1 MKTPDEAIER
11 LFGEVLDLPRG
22 ERSAFLDQACRETP
36 EMRRAIEDLLAA
48 NDRLSGFL
56 SEAPH
61 AKLER
66 GTAAGTS
73 AAGALRSLG
82 PGVRLGRYSIVEPL
96 GAGGMGIVY
105 RARDEKLERE
115 VAIKMLAPGVLN
127 GEDARRHFRREALA
141 LAKLNHPRIASVYDV
156 GEQDGVDF
164 IVMELVAGESLAA
177 KLRAGALPVKE
188 ATAIALQ
195 VAEALEEAHE
205 QGVIHRDLKP
215 ANVMITPKGNA
226 KVLDFGLAKMLVAGE
241 DNALSLTEKRGLLGT
256 PLYMSPEQA
265 QGMSPDART
274 DLWSLGVV
282 YYEFLTG
289 CTPFQANSNLAI
301 LHAITTAPFKALRGV
316 RADAPLLAELI
327 VERALEK
334 DPELRYQR
342 ARDFAKDLRRV
353 LRDLEPG
360 RVTGNSA
367 SVFTSGARS
376 RTGLK
381 KGALIGGCV
390 LVGVA
395 GMVYY
400 WRPAIPPPRVTGM
413 MQLTHDDTE
422 KLDVD
427 GLSGER
433 LVTDG
438 TRIYYEVQR
447 HTPSLL
453 KEVSTE
459 GGESEV
465 VEFPLPNHQ
474 AVDLRAP
481 SELLALGDPVNA
493 TLDQGGVWHMT
504 IPGGDPRR
512 IGNFQANDAIWSP
525 DGNSIYW
532 TSGPDIFTTRVDTS
546 NTRRILT
553 VKWPGNAKTI
563 TGAVGISPDRE
574 RMLFTVLV
582 PSAHV
587 SALWEA
593 RANGGNPRPLFQ
605 ERDGMGNVC
614 CGMWTPDG
622 KYYIFQSDRGGNWN
636 LWAMRER
643 LHWWEKTD
651 EKPAKMTVGLM
662 NAQLPLPSLDSKRI
676 YFVGTAHRGE
686 MQRYNVQR
694 KNFASILPGISADQ
708 LTFSRDGSRVL
719 YVTVPEGILFQCRA
733 DGSDRHQLTFAP
745 MEVELPQWSPDG
757 KRVAFTGREPGKPW
771 KIYLTWAKG
780 QDAAEMTP
788 GAVQVTFGEQDDADA
803 TWSPD
808 GNSIAF
814 DGIGN
819 SGEETH
825 PIEILNVST
834 HQITT
839 VPASEGRRGARW
851 SPDGKH
857 IVAISSSAG
866 FGPLKLYTFATGEWS
881 SLQNAV
887 QATYPTWSHDGK
899 CIYYNELNVSAYRV
913 CLDDRKPQ
921 PLGNLA
927 SAGTLTFGT
936 FGTYIGLAPD
946 DSILV
951 SRDIGTDQIYGL
963 DVELP

>member
-22 ERSAFLDQACRETP
+22 ERSAFLDEACRETP
-36 EMRRAIEDLLAA
+36 DMRRAIEDLLAE

-56 SEAPH
+56 SQAPY
-61 AKLER
+61 LNLDR
-66 GTAAGTS
+66 GTAAGTNL
-73 AAGALRSLG
+73 AGTLRSLG
-82 PGVRLGRYSIVEPL
+82 QGARLGRYSIVEPL

-115 VAIKMLAPGVLN
+115 VAIKMLAPGVLT
-127 GEDARRHFRREALA
+127 GEDAKRHFRREALA
-141 LAKLNHPRIASVYDV
+141 LAKLNHPRIAAVYDV
-156 GEQDGVDF
+156 GEQDGADF
-164 IVMELVAGESLAA
+164 IVMELVAGESMAA
-177 KLRAGALPVKE
+177 KMRAGALPAKE

-226 KVLDFGLAKMLVAGE
+226 KVLDFGLAKLLAAGE

-265 QGMSPDART
+265 QGMSLDSRT
-274 DLWSLGVV
+274 DLWSLGVI
-282 YYEFLTG
+282 YYEFMTG
-289 CTPFQANSNLAI
+289 RTPFQANSNLAI
-301 LHAITTAPFKALRGV
+301 LHAITTAPYSALRAV
-316 RADAPLLAELI
+316 RADAPLLAEQI

-334 DPELRYQR
+334 DPELRYQH

-360 RVTGNSA
+360 RVTWSTA
-367 SVFTSGARS
+367 SVFPSGARS

-381 KGALIGGCV
+381 KIALIGGCV
-390 LVGVA
+390 LVVVA
-395 GMVYY
+395 GMVYR

-422 KLDVD
+422 KVDVN
-427 GLSGER
+427 GLPGER

-438 TRIYYEVQR
+438 TRIYFEVQG
-447 HTPSLL
+447 HTSSLL

-465 VEFPLPNHQ
+465 VQFPLPDHE

-481 SELLALGDPVNA
+481 SELLALGDPVNVP
-493 TLDQGGVWHMT
+493 QGGVWHMT

-512 IGNFQANDAIWSP
+512 IGDFQANDATWSP

-532 TSGPDIFTTRVDTS
+532 TSGPDIFTTRVDST

-553 VKWPGNAKTI
+553 VNWTGNAKTI
-563 TGAVGISPDRE
+563 TVGVGISPDRE
-574 RMLFTVLV
+574 RMRFTVWD
-582 PSAHV
+582 PSSHA

-593 RANGGNPRPLFQ
+593 RADGASPRALFQ

-622 KYYIFQSDRGGNWN
+622 KYYVFQSDRGGNWN

-651 EKPAKMTVGLM
+651 EKPVKMTVGLM
-662 NAQLPLPSLDSKRI
+662 NAQFPLPSLDGKRI

-686 MQRYNVQR
+686 IQRYNVR
-694 KNFASILPGISADQ
+694 KKDFASILPGISADQ
-708 LTFSRDGSRVL
+708 LAFSRDGFRLL
-719 YVTVPEGILFQCRA
+719 YVTVPEGILWESKA

-771 KIYLTWAKG
+771 KIYLTSAKG
-780 QDAAEMTP
+780 QEAAEMTP
-788 GAVQVTFGEQDDADA
+788 GGVQITFGEQADGDA

-819 SGEETH
+819 SGEAMH
-825 PIEILNVST
+825 PIEILNLST

-839 VPASEGRRGARW
+839 IRASDGMRGARW
-851 SPDGKH
+851 SPDGKY

-881 SLQNAV
+881 LLENAV
-887 QATYPTWSHDGK
+887 QATYPTWSHEGR
-899 CIYYNELNVSAYRV
+899 CIYYNELYVSAYRV
-913 CLDDRKPQ
+913 CLDGRKPQ
-921 PLGNLA
+921 SLGNLT

>member
-22 ERSAFLDQACRETP
+22 ERSAFLDEACRETP
-36 EMRRAIEDLLAA
+36 EMRRAIEDLLAE

-66 GTAAGTS
+66 GTAAG
-73 AAGALRSLG
+73 ALRSLG
-82 PGVRLGRYSIVEPL
+82 RGVRLGRYSIVEPL

-115 VAIKMLAPGVLN
+115 VAIKMLAPGVLT

-141 LAKLNHPRIASVYDV
+141 LAKLNHPRIASVYDA

-177 KLRAGALPVKE
+177 KLRAGALAVKE

-241 DNALSLTEKRGLLGT
+241 DNALSLTAKRGLLGT

-289 CTPFQANSNLAI
+289 RTPFQANSNLAI
-301 LHAITTAPFKALRGV
+301 LHAITTAPYTALRGV
-316 RADAPLLAELI
+316 RADAPLLAEQI

-360 RVTGNSA
+360 PVTGSTA

-376 RTGLK
+376 RTGHK
-381 KGALIGGCV
+381 KVALIGGCV
-390 LVGVA
+390 LVVVA
-395 GMVYY
+395 GMVYR

-422 KLDVD
+422 KVDID

-438 TRIYYEVQR
+438 TRIYYEVQG

-493 TLDQGGVWHMT
+493 TLGQGGVWHMT
-504 IPGGDPRR
+504 IPGGDLRR

-532 TSGPDIFTTRVDTS
+532 TSGRDIFTTRVDTS
-546 NTRRILT
+546 YTRRILT
-553 VKWPGNAKTI
+553 VKWSGNEKTI
-563 TGAVGISPDRE
+563 TGGVRISPDRE
-574 RMLFTVLV
+574 RMLFTVLD
-582 PSAHV
+582 PSAHA
-587 SALWEA
+587 SRLWEA

-622 KYYIFQSDRGGNWN
+622 KYYVFQSDRGGSWN

-643 LHWWEKTD
+643 VHWWEKTD
-651 EKPAKMTVGLM
+651 EKPAKMTVAPM

-686 MQRYNVQR
+686 IERYNAQT
-694 KNFASILPGISADQ
+694 KNIALILPGISADQ
-708 LTFSRDGSRVL
+708 LAFSRDGLRVL
-719 YVTVPEGILFQCRA
+719 YVTVPEGILFESKA

-771 KIYLTWAKG
+771 KIYLTSAKG
-780 QDAAEMTP
+780 QDGAEMTP

-808 GNSIAF
+808 GDSIAL

-819 SGEETH
+819 SGEEAH

-834 HQITT
+834 HQITK
-839 VPASEGRRGARW
+839 VPASEGMRGARW
-851 SPDGKH
+851 SPDGRH

-881 SLQNAV
+881 SLENAV

-913 CLDDRKPQ
+913 CLDGRKPLS
-921 PLGNLA
+921 LGNLA

-951 SRDIGTDQIYGL
+951 SRDIGTDQIYRL

>member
-22 ERSAFLDQACRETP
+22 ERSAFLDEACRETP
-36 EMRRAIEDLLAA
+36 EMRRAIEDLLAE
-48 NDRLSGFL
+48 NDRLTGFL
-56 SEAPH
+56 SEAPY
-61 AKLER
+61 LNLDR
-66 GTAAGTS
+66 GTAAGTNL
-73 AAGALRSLG
+73 AGALRSLG
-82 PGVRLGRYSIVEPL
+82 PGARLGRYSIVERL

-115 VAIKMLAPGVLN
+115 VAIKMLAPGVLT
-127 GEDARRHFRREALA
+127 GEDAKRHFRREALA
-141 LAKLNHPRIASVYDV
+141 LAKLNHPRIAAVYDV
-156 GEQDGVDF
+156 GEQDGADF
-164 IVMELVAGESLAA
+164 IVMELVAGESMAA
-177 KLRAGALPVKE
+177 KLRAGALPAKE
-188 ATAIALQ
+188 ATVIALQ

-226 KVLDFGLAKMLVAGE
+226 KVLDFGLAKLLAAGE

-265 QGMSPDART
+265 QGMSLDSRT

-289 CTPFQANSNLAI
+289 RTPFQANSNLAI
-301 LHAITTAPFKALRGV
+301 LHAITTAPYTALRAE
-316 RADAPLLAELI
+316 RADAPLLAEQI

-334 DPELRYQR
+334 DPELRYQY

-353 LRDLEPG
+353 LRDLETG
-360 RVTGNSA
+360 RVTGSTA

-381 KGALIGGCV
+381 KAALIGSCV
-390 LVGVA
+390 VVVVA
-395 GMVYY
+395 GMVYR

-422 KLDVD
+422 KVDVN
-427 GLSGER
+427 GLPGER

-438 TRIYYEVQR
+438 TRIYFEVQG
-447 HTPSLL
+447 HTSSLL

-465 VEFPLPNHQ
+465 VQFPLPDHE

-481 SELLALGDPVNA
+481 SELLALGDPVNVP
-493 TLDQGGVWHMT
+493 QGGVWHMT

-512 IGNFQANDAIWSP
+512 IGDFQANDATWSP

-532 TSGPDIFTTRVDTS
+532 TSGPDIFTTRVDST
-546 NTRRILT
+546 NTRRILRVNWT
-553 VKWPGNAKTI
+553 GNAKTI
-563 TGAVGISPDRE
+563 TVWVGISPDRE
-574 RMLFTVLV
+574 RMRFTVWD
-582 PSAHV
+582 PSAHL

-593 RANGGNPRPLFQ
+593 RADGASPRALFQ

-622 KYYIFQSDRGGNWN
+622 KYYVFQSDRGGNWN

-662 NAQLPLPSLDSKRI
+662 NAQLPLPSLDGKRI

-686 MQRYNVQR
+686 IQRYNVQ
-694 KNFASILPGISADQ
+694 KKDFASILPGISADQ
-708 LTFSRDGSRVL
+708 LAFSRDGSRLL
-719 YVTVPEGILFQCRA
+719 YVTVPEGILWESKA

-757 KRVAFTGREPGKPW
+757 KRVAFTGRGPGKPW
-771 KIYLTWAKG
+771 KIYLTSAKG
-780 QDAAEMTP
+780 QQAAEMTP
-788 GAVQVTFGEQDDADA
+788 GGVQITFGEQADGDA

-819 SGEETH
+819 SGETTH
-825 PIEILNVST
+825 PIEILNLST

-839 VPASEGRRGARW
+839 IRASDGMRGARW
-851 SPDGKH
+851 SPDGKY

-866 FGPLKLYTFATGEWS
+866 FGPLKLYSFATGEWS
-881 SLQNAV
+881 LLENAV

-899 CIYYNELNVSAYRV
+899 CIYYNELYVSAYRV
-913 CLDDRKPQ
+913 CLDARKPQ
-921 PLGNLA
+921 SLGNLA

-963 DVELP
+963 NVELP

>member
-1 MKTPDEAIER
+1 MKTPDDAIER

-22 ERSAFLDQACRETP
+22 ERSAFLDEACRETP
-36 EMRRAIEDLLAA
+36 EIRRAIEDLLAE
-48 NDRLSGFL
+48 NDRLTGFL
-56 SEAPH
+56 SEAPY
-61 AKLER
+61 LNLDS
-66 GTAAGTS
+66 GTTAGMNL
-73 AAGALRSLG
+73 AGALRSLG
-82 PGVRLGRYSIVEPL
+82 QGARLGRYSIVEPL

-115 VAIKMLAPGVLN
+115 VAIKMLAPGVLT
-127 GEDARRHFRREALA
+127 GEDAKRHFRREALA
-141 LAKLNHPRIASVYDV
+141 LAKLNHPRIAAVYDA
-156 GEQDGVDF
+156 GEQDGADF
-164 IVMELVAGESLAA
+164 IVMELVAGESMAA
-177 KLRAGALPVKE
+177 KLRAGALPAKE

-226 KVLDFGLAKMLVAGE
+226 KVLDFGLAKLLAAGE
-241 DNALSLTEKRGLLGT
+241 DNALSLTDKRGLLGT

-265 QGMSPDART
+265 QGMSLDSRT

-289 CTPFQANSNLAI
+289 RTPFQANGNLAI
-301 LHAITTAPFKALRGV
+301 LHAITTAPYTALRAV
-316 RADAPLLAELI
+316 RADAPLLAEQV

-334 DPELRYQR
+334 DPELRYQH

-360 RVTGNSA
+360 RVTGSTA

-376 RTGLK
+376 RAGLK
-381 KGALIGGCV
+381 KVALIGGCV
-390 LVGVA
+390 VVVAA
-395 GMVYY
+395 GMAYR

-422 KLDVD
+422 KVDVN
-427 GLSGER
+427 GLPGER

-438 TRIYYEVQR
+438 TRIYYEVQG
-447 HTPSLL
+447 HTSSLL

-459 GGESEV
+459 GGESEAV
-465 VEFPLPNHQ
+465 QFPLPDHE

-481 SELLALGDPVNA
+481 SELLALGDPVNEP
-493 TLDQGGVWHMT
+493 QGGVWHMT

-512 IGNFQANDAIWSP
+512 IGDFQANDATWSP

-532 TSGPDIFTTRVDTS
+532 TSGPDIFTTRVDSS
-546 NTRRILT
+546 NTRRILSVNWT
-553 VKWPGNAKTI
+553 GNAKTI
-563 TGAVGISPDRE
+563 TFGVGISADRA
-574 RMLFTVLV
+574 RMRFTVWD

-593 RANGGNPRPLFQ
+593 RADGANPRALFQ
-605 ERDGMGNVC
+605 ERDGVGNVC
-614 CGMWTPDG
+614 CGMWTADG
-622 KYYIFQSDRGGNWN
+622 KYYVFQSDRGGNWN

-651 EKPAKMTVGLM
+651 EKPVKMTVGLM
-662 NAQLPLPSLDSKRI
+662 NAQFPLPSLDGKRI

-686 MQRYNVQR
+686 IQRYNVQ
-694 KNFASILPGISADQ
+694 KKDFASILPGISADQ
-708 LTFSRDGSRVL
+708 LAFSRDGSRVL
-719 YVTVPEGILFQCRA
+719 YVTVPEGILWESKA

-771 KIYLTWAKG
+771 KIYLTSAKG
-780 QDAAEMTP
+780 QQAAERTP
-788 GAVQVTFGEQDDADA
+788 GGVQITFGEQADGDA

-819 SGEETH
+819 SGEATH
-825 PIEILNVST
+825 PIEILNLST

-839 VPASEGRRGARW
+839 VPASDGMRGARW
-851 SPDGKH
+851 SPDGKY

-881 SLQNAV
+881 LLENAV
-887 QATYPTWSHDGK
+887 QATYPTWSQDGK
-899 CIYYNELNVSAYRV
+899 CIYYNELYVSAYRV

-921 PLGNLA
+921 SLGNLA
-927 SAGTLTFGT
+927 SAGTLTFGA

-951 SRDIGTDQIYGL
+951 SRDIGVDQIYGL

>member
-11 LFGEVLDLPRG
+11 LFGEVLDLPRA
-22 ERSAFLDQACRETP
+22 ERSAFLDEACRETP
-36 EMRRAIEDLLAA
+36 QMRRAIEDLLAE

-56 SEAPH
+56 SEAPC
-61 AKLER
+61 AKLDR

-115 VAIKMLAPGVLN
+115 VAIKMLAPGVLT

-141 LAKLNHPRIASVYDV
+141 LAKLNHPRIAAVYDV

-177 KLRAGALPVKE
+177 KLRAGALSAKE
-188 ATAIALQ
+188 ATEIALQ

-226 KVLDFGLAKMLVAGE
+226 KVLDFGLAKMLAAGE

-256 PLYMSPEQA
+256 PRYMSPEQA
-265 QGMSPDART
+265 QGMSLDSRT

-289 CTPFQANSNLAI
+289 RTPFQANSNLAI
-301 LHAITTAPFKALRGV
+301 LHAIATAPYTALRAV
-316 RADAPLLAELI
+316 RADAPLLAEQI
-327 VERALEK
+327 VARALEK

-353 LRDLEPG
+353 LRDLETG
-360 RVTGNSA
+360 RVTGSTA
-367 SVFTSGARS
+367 SVFTSRARS

-390 LVGVA
+390 LVVVA
-395 GMVYY
+395 AMVYR
-400 WRPAIPPPRVTGM
+400 WRPAVPPPRVTGM

-422 KLDVD
+422 KMSGD
-427 GLSGER
+427 GLTGER

-438 TRIYYEVQR
+438 TRIYYEVPFR
-447 HTPSLL
+447 TPSLL

-459 GGESEV
+459 GGESEDV
-465 VEFPLPNHQ
+465 QFPLPNHQ

-481 SELLALGDPVNA
+481 SELLALGDPVNQ
-493 TLDQGGVWHMT
+493 TLGQGGVWQMT

-546 NTRRILT
+546 DTRRILT
-553 VKWPGNAKTI
+553 VKWTGNAKTI
-563 TGAVGISPDRE
+563 MRGVSISPGRE
-574 RMLFTVLV
+574 RMRFTVSD
-582 PSAHV
+582 PSARV

-622 KYYIFQSDRGGNWN
+622 KYYVFQSDRGGNWN

-686 MQRYNVQR
+686 IQRYNVQR

-708 LTFSRDGSRVL
+708 LAFSRDGSRVL
-719 YVTVPEGILFQCRA
+719 YVTVPEGILWESKA

-771 KIYLTWAKG
+771 KIYLTSAKG
-780 QDAAEMTP
+780 RDAAEMTP
-788 GAVQVTFGEQDDADA
+788 GGVQVTFGEQADSDA

-808 GNSIAF
+808 GNSIAL

-819 SGEETH
+819 SGEATH
-825 PIEILNVST
+825 PIEILNLST
-834 HQITT
+834 HQITP
-839 VPASEGRRGARW
+839 VPASEGMRGARW
-851 SPDGKH
+851 SPDGKY
-857 IVAISSSAG
+857 IVAISNSAG
-866 FGPLKLYTFATGEWS
+866 FGPLKLYTFATGQWS
-881 SLQNAV
+881 SLESAV

>member
-1 MKTPDEAIER
+1 MKIPDEAIER

-22 ERSAFLDQACRETP
+22 ERSAFLDEACRETP
-36 EMRRAIEDLLAA
+36 EMRRAIEDLLAE
-48 NDRLSGFL
+48 NDRLTGFL
-56 SEAPH
+56 SEAPY
-61 AKLER
+61 LNLDR
-66 GTAAGTS
+66 GTAAGTNL
-73 AAGALRSLG
+73 AGALRSLEQG
-82 PGVRLGRYSIVEPL
+82 ARLGRFSIIEPL

-115 VAIKMLAPGVLN
+115 VAIKMLAPGVLT
-127 GEDARRHFRREALA
+127 GEDAKRHFRREALA
-141 LAKLNHPRIASVYDV
+141 LAKLNHPRIAAVYDV
-156 GEQDGVDF
+156 GEQDGADF
-164 IVMELVAGESLAA
+164 IVMELVAGESMAA
-177 KLRAGALPVKE
+177 KLRAGALPAKE
-188 ATAIALQ
+188 ASAIALQ

-226 KVLDFGLAKMLVAGE
+226 KVLDFGLAKLLAAGE

-265 QGMSPDART
+265 QGMSLDSRT

-289 CTPFQANSNLAI
+289 RTPFQANGNLAI
-301 LHAITTAPFKALRGV
+301 LHAITTAPYTALRAV
-316 RADAPLLAELI
+316 RADAPLLAEQV

-334 DPELRYQR
+334 DPELRYQH

-360 RVTGNSA
+360 RVTGSTA

-376 RTGLK
+376 RAGLK
-381 KGALIGGCV
+381 KVALIGGCV
-390 LVGVA
+390 VVVAA
-395 GMVYY
+395 GMVYR

-422 KLDVD
+422 KVDVN
-427 GLSGER
+427 GLPGER

-438 TRIYYEVQR
+438 TRIYYEVQG
-447 HTPSLL
+447 HTSSLL

-459 GGESEV
+459 GGESEAV
-465 VEFPLPNHQ
+465 QFPLPDHE

-481 SELLALGDPVNA
+481 SELLALGDPVNEP
-493 TLDQGGVWHMT
+493 QGGVWRMT
-504 IPGGDPRR
+504 IPGGDPQR
-512 IGNFQANDAIWSP
+512 IGDFQANDATWSP

-532 TSGPDIFTTRVDTS
+532 TSGPDIFTTRVDSS

-553 VKWPGNAKTI
+553 VNWTGNAKTI
-563 TGAVGISPDRE
+563 TFGVGISADRA
-574 RMLFTVLV
+574 RMRFTVWD

-593 RANGGNPRPLFQ
+593 RADGANPRALFQ
-605 ERDGMGNVC
+605 ERDGVGNVC

-622 KYYIFQSDRGGNWN
+622 KYYVFQSDRGGNWN

-651 EKPAKMTVGLM
+651 EKPVKMTVGLM
-662 NAQLPLPSLDSKRI
+662 NAQFPLPSLDGKRI

-686 MQRYNVQR
+686 IQRYNFQ
-694 KNFASILPGISADQ
+694 KKDFASILPGISADQ
-708 LTFSRDGSRVL
+708 LAFSRDGSRVL
-719 YVTVPEGILFQCRA
+719 YVTVPEGILWESKA
-733 DGSDRHQLTFAP
+733 DGSDRQQLTFAP

-771 KIYLTWAKG
+771 KIYLTSAKG
-780 QDAAEMTP
+780 QQAAERTP
-788 GAVQVTFGEQDDADA
+788 GGEQITFGEQADGDA

-819 SGEETH
+819 SGEAMH
-825 PIEILNVST
+825 PIEILNLST

-839 VPASEGRRGARW
+839 VPASDGMRGARW
-851 SPDGKH
+851 SPDGKY

-881 SLQNAV
+881 LLENAV
-887 QATYPTWSHDGK
+887 QATYPTWSQEGK
-899 CIYYNELNVSAYRV
+899 CIYYNELYVSAYRV
-913 CLDDRKPQ
+913 CLDNRKPQ
-921 PLGNLA
+921 SLGNLA

-946 DSILV
+946 GSILV